1 MHTHDV
7 PRPDSRFRD
16 LGHASPD
23 LSLTPPPPI
32 HPPHPP
38 ISQAR
43 AEIDELIT
51 QLEACNPTASPTEE
65 AVALSG
71 TWALAYTSN
80 SELMAILALSRLPG
94 VEVGQISQTIDVS
107 NMNVQNKVELEVP
120 LSRTSVSNSGSLEV
134 RSPKRLQ
141 VRFSEGTFATPQLLD
156 DIQLP
161 SSLDILGQTIDL
173 SPAAP
178 VLEPLKGTCGRKVQI

>member
-1 MHTHDV
+1 
-7 PRPDSRFRD
+7 
-16 LGHASPD
+16 
-23 LSLTPPPPI
+23 
-32 HPPHPP
+32 
-38 ISQAR
+38 
-43 AEIDELIT
+43 
-51 QLEACNPTASPTEE
+51 
-65 AVALSG
+65 
-71 TWALAYTSN
+71 
-80 SELMAILALSRLPG
+80 MAILALSRLPG